1 MSNKVIPA
9 ILTLALSGASF
20 LIANAQ
26 TEKCDQAADIVV
38 QAREQARAD
47 ISRAQAERIRS
58 KLSTA
63 NSLCNSLGDA
73 WYYRYLYSRLLD
85 DKKDAEYA
93 LGKAQLFNSEGLRR
107 NLDPFTPVVAAKE
120 VRLSP
125 VVREKWA
132 LVVGIGQY
140 QFKGIR
146 SLKYTA
152 KDARDFAD
160 LLTDPNYGRFK
171 PSNVT
176 LLTDTQATT
185 SRIKSEIERI
195 RVSAQ
200 PEDLVV
206 IYISTHGSPRDLS
219 WKDVNYIVTY
229 DTNPEH
235 LWATSLPMVDVIKDA
250 AQMIRAQRMA
260 IFLDTCFS
268 GAATQAGT
276 FLGGA
281 TVLASTSQSGRT
293 DGSKGIEF
301 VGVSKDLLR
310 QSSLELGRVIISASQ
325 PDESSWESAQLQ
337 NGIFTYYLIDA
348 LKQKNGKLPISEVFA
363 YLRDQ
368 VSRQVL
374 KEKKPSSQRPMM
386 EPEDTKLDICIGV
399 QPETSKPGKKI
410 GDQMMYRQY
419 PQLSALR
426 VSYWLAA
433 MTIVLLVA
441 PVSAQQSDQEGA
453 KMIFYNPSTGAASK
467 PGLKPKSRS
476 GRQPK
481 DKPVKGT
488 QPQPQ
493 DGKILVRRN
502 ADEPTKSAGLH
513 YWFEMEGVGK
523 VSEDRIFYTGD
534 RIRLRIRSNADGYLS
549 LWAYDPSGE
558 SKLLF
563 PTAASSGGK
572 ELTFSE
578 DINFVRANTE
588 YSPGGA
594 IVFSP
599 PAEDERL
606 LIFFSTSKDDVPSP
620 QNNSLTAQQINK
632 ATQTEGSKALLFE
645 VEKKDQT
652 TFGSYIVNRQGGGI
666 VKEIRLKHRPRKEDQ

>member
-146 SLKYTA
+146 TLKYTA

-176 LLTDTQATT
+176 LLTDTLATT

-268 GAATQAGT
+268 GAATRAGT

-301 VGVSKDLLR
+301 VGVSKDLIR

-363 YLRDQ
+363 HLRDQ

-399 QPETSKPGKKI
+399 QPETSKPGK
-410 GDQMMYRQY
+410 
-419 PQLSALR
+419 
-426 VSYWLAA
+426 
-433 MTIVLLVA
+433 
-441 PVSAQQSDQEGA
+441 
-453 KMIFYNPSTGAASK
+453 
-467 PGLKPKSRS
+467 
-476 GRQPK
+476 
-481 DKPVKGT
+481 
-488 QPQPQ
+488 
-493 DGKILVRRN
+493 
-502 ADEPTKSAGLH
+502 H
-513 YWFEMEGVGK
+513 
-523 VSEDRIFYTGD
+523 
-534 RIRLRIRSNADGYLS
+534 
-549 LWAYDPSGE
+549 
-558 SKLLF
+558 
-563 PTAASSGGK
+563 
-572 ELTFSE
+572 
-578 DINFVRANTE
+578 
-588 YSPGGA
+588 
-594 IVFSP
+594 
-599 PAEDERL
+599 
-606 LIFFSTSKDDVPSP
+606 
-620 QNNSLTAQQINK
+620 
-632 ATQTEGSKALLFE
+632 
-645 VEKKDQT
+645 
-652 TFGSYIVNRQGGGI
+652 
-666 VKEIRLKHRPRKEDQ
+666 KEIK